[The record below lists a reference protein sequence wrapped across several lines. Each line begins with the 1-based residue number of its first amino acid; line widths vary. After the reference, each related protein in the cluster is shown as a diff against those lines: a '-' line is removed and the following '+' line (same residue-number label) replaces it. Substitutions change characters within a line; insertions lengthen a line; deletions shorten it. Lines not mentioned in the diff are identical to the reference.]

1 MLVRLARRYARA
13 RDVKRQSDL
22 LRWPLVGALLRWR
35 HIRAAAQ
42 LVLLAVAIVI
52 VLHGLFGRQLAATN
66 LSTVLTWIHYR
77 GLLIGALLLAGN
89 LFCAACPMILVRDAA
104 RRFHTPSHRWPKRL
118 GKWLALALFAAGLF
132 AYELFDL
139 WGLPA
144 ATASIVVGY
153 FAAALA
159 VDLTFTGA
167 SFCKYLCPVGQF
179 NFVASTLSP
188 LEVRVRDRDVCR
200 TCRTA
205 DCIKGRRDQRA
216 PRVVTQRG
224 CELALFLPSKVGNL
238 DCTFCLDCVHACPHD
253 NAAIGFRVPGD
264 ELADDRRRSAIG
276 RLSRRP
282 DLAALAVLF
291 VFAAL
296 LNAFAMTPPAH
307 RVEHA
312 LAAWVGT
319 AREAPV
325 LALLFAAGLVGVP
338 AALVAAASAATRGL
352 APGSGLAVSSIA
364 VRFAFALVPFGAGVW
379 LAHYGFH
386 FLTGAGAILPVSQSA
401 VIEATGLALLGE
413 PDWRWMGVRSGAV
426 FPFQLGAILLG
437 ALGSSAV
444 VQRIAER
451 DFAAR
456 SGRAAAPWI
465 LLVVVLTAAAWWMVG
480 LPMEMRGMEAGG

>member
-1 MLVRLARRYARA
+1 MPFSGPPGA
-13 RDVKRQSDL
+13 DL
-22 LRWPLVGALLRWR
+22 LRWPVVGAVLRWR
-35 HIRAAAQ
+35 HVRAAAQ
-42 LVLLAVAIVI
+42 LVLLLVAIII
-52 VLHGLFGRQLAATN
+52 VLHGLFGRQEAASN

-89 LFCAACPMILVRDAA
+89 LFCAACPMILVRDVA
-104 RRFHTPSHRWPKRL
+104 RRFHRPSRRWPKRL
-118 GKWLALALFAAGLF
+118 GKWGALALFAGVLF

-139 WGLPA
+139 WSLPA
-144 ATASIVVGY
+144 ATAWIVLGY
-153 FAAALA
+153 FGAALA

-167 SFCKYLCPVGQF
+167 SFCKYVCPVGQF

-200 TCRTA
+200 TCKTV
-205 DCIKGRRDQRA
+205 DCIKGRRDERA
-216 PRVVTQRG
+216 PQVVTERG

-282 DLAALAVLF
+282 DLAALALLF
-291 VFAAL
+291 AFAAL
-296 LNAFAMTPPAH
+296 LNAFAMTAPMNGIE
-307 RVEHA
+307 RG
-312 LAAWVGT
+312 LSAWLGT

-325 LALLFAAGLVGVP
+325 LGLLFAAGLVAVP
-338 AALVAAASAATRGL
+338 IAVVGAAAAATRGL
-352 APGSGLAVSSIA
+352 SGSGLRISAIA

-386 FLTGAGAILPVSQSA
+386 FLTGVGAIVPVAQVAAIDLS
-401 VIEATGLALLGE
+401 GHALLGE
-413 PDWRWMGVRSGAV
+413 PDWRWMGLRSGAV

-444 VQRIAER
+444 AHRIAER
-451 DFAAR
+451 DFP
-456 SGRAAAPWI
+456 SGAVRAAAPWI
-465 LLVVVLTAAAWWMVG
+465 LLVMALTALALWMVA
-480 LPMEMRGMEAGG
+480 LPMDMRGMELGG